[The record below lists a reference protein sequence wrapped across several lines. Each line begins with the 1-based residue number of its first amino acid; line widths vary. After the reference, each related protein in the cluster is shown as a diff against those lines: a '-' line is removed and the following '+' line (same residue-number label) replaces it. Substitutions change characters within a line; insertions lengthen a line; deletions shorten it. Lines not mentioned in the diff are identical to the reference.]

1 MKGSIMLQDLK
12 SQAYDMAEAD
22 PLISLVQIFKIS
34 DNKDYTGFLIVD
46 KCTPSLEKDEE
57 LSAFYFSADDKRIP
71 AATCIINAKDY
82 QKVLRQELRLPE
94 NWVLGEILFEGCFIF
109 NDIDKLV
116 KSIRDW
122 GYNVDQADDSLRKVL
137 GFKCKS
143 GRKWEI
149 GLIDLKNSINDSKI
163 AKDFSLSTKE
173 SKELFLQ
180 YLNTKPPY
188 EKAYTGDKV

>member
-1 MKGSIMLQDLK
+1 MLSDLK
-12 SQAYDMAEAD
+12 NQAYEMAEGD
-22 PLISLVQIFKIS
+22 TLISLIRTFVIS

-46 KCTPSLEKDEE
+46 RSTPAMEKDEE
-57 LSAFYFSADDKRIP
+57 LSPFYFSADDKRVP
-71 AATCIINAKDY
+71 AATCIINDKDY
-82 QKVLRQELRLPE
+82 KRVLSKKLKLPE

-109 NDIDKLV
+109 KDFDKLI
-116 KSIRDW
+116 KSIRNW
-122 GYNVDQADDSLRKVL
+122 GYNVDQADDPLRRVF

-149 GLIDLKNSINDSKI
+149 RLTDLKNSINDSEL

-173 SKELFLQ
+173 SKELFLR

-188 EKAYTGDKV
+188 EEEYIGDKN